1 MNHMKVR
8 ESGEKILELLLS
20 DVAIKGPDF
29 NIITIVICSLT
40 IGKIQI
46 KRIINNEYI
55 YIVILIVYYYK
66 QIVFIY
72 FI

>member
-1 MNHMKVR
+1 MNHMQVR

-40 IGKIQI
+40 IGNIQI

-55 YIVILIVYYYK
+55 YI
-66 QIVFIY
+66 
-72 FI
+72 